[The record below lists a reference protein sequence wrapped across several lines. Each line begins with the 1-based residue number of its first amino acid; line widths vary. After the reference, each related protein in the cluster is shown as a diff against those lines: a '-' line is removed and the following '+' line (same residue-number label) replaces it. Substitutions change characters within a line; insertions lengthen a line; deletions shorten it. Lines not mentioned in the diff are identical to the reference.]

1 MTGFHHL
8 DRLPA
13 AVYGFAVGDALG
25 VPYEFRDRDTFRY
38 EDMTGYGTHGQPPGT
53 WSDDTS
59 MMLATRDSLAAHDG
73 QVDVEDMRRRYLDW
87 LRDGAYAIDGRV
99 FDVGG
104 TVRQALRDGRGLD
117 GEWDCGNGSLMRV
130 LPLAFTHAAD
140 DGIRAVSA
148 VTHAHPRCTDTC
160 VDYVRLCRRLLDGE
174 TFAYDAPDRDSVP
187 STGYVSDTMQA
198 VLWAVADGHDYPSTV
213 LNAVN
218 LGGDT
223 DTIGALAGGVAG
235 IMYGME
241 SIPDEWIS
249 ALRGRDIIDGVL
261 DRAGAASRWE
271 TQQAEPAEDE
281 PSVASRTPFLRRLW
295 EILFR
300 KGRQLD
306 PVMPGMRSDGTRV
319 AVDER
324 VPIGKGDSL
333 FGGYRDLP

>member
-25 VPYEFRDRDTFRY
+25 VPYEFCDRDTFRC
-38 EDMTGYGTHGQPPGT
+38 EDMTGYGTHSQPAGT

-59 MMLATRDSLAAHDG
+59 MMLATLDSLAAHDG
-73 QVDVEDMRRRYLDW
+73 QVDVEDMRRRYVDW
-87 LRDGAYAIDGRV
+87 LHNGEYAIRRRV

-104 TVRQALRDGRGLD
+104 TVRQALRTGEGLS
-117 GEWDCGNGSLMRV
+117 GETDCGNGSLMRV
-130 LPLAFTHAAD
+130 LPLAFTHATD
-140 DGIRAVSA
+140 DEIRAVSA
-148 VTHAHPRCTDTC
+148 ITHAHPRCTDAC
-160 VDYVRLCRRLLDGE
+160 VDYVQLCRRLLDGE
-174 TFAYDAPDRDSVP
+174 PFAYDTPDRDSVP
-187 STGYVSDTMQA
+187 STGYVLDTMQA
-198 VLWAVADGHDYPSTV
+198 VLWAVADGRDYPSTV

-235 IMYGME
+235 ILYGKE

-261 DRAGAASRWE
+261 DRAGAASRRE

-295 EILFR
+295 EYYS
-300 KGRQLD
+300 GR
-306 PVMPGMRSDGTRV
+306 GAS
-319 AVDER
+319 
-324 VPIGKGDSL
+324 
-333 FGGYRDLP
+333 

>member
-1 MTGFHHL
+1 MTGFQHL

-25 VPYEFRDRDTFRY
+25 VPYEFCDRDTFRC
-38 EDMTGYGTHGQPPGT
+38 DRMTGHGTHGQPPGT
-53 WSDDTS
+53 WSDDTD
-59 MMLATRDSLAAHDG
+59 MMLATLDSLAAHDG
-73 QVDVEDMRRRYLDW
+73 RVDVEDMRRRYVGR

-104 TVRQALRDGRGLD
+104 TVRQALHAGRGLD

-130 LPLAFTHAAD
+130 LPLAFTHASD

-148 VTHAHPRCTDTC
+148 VTHAHPRCMDAC

-187 STGYVSDTMQA
+187 STGYVSDTMRA
-198 VLWAVADGHDYPSTV
+198 VLWAVADGRDYSSTV

-261 DRAGAASRWE
+261 DHAGARPRPE
-271 TQQAEPAEDE
+271 IMEPE
-281 PSVASRTPFLRRLW
+281 PSENKPDATPRMPLMQRL
-295 EILFR
+295 
-300 KGRQLD
+300 
-306 PVMPGMRSDGTRV
+306 PGT
-319 AVDER
+319 
-324 VPIGKGDSL
+324 L
-333 FGGYRDLP
+333 FGKER